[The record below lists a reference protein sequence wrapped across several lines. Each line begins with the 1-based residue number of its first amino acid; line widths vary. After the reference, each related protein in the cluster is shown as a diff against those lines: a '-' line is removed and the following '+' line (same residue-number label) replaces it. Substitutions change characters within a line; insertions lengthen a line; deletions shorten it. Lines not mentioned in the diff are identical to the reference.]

1 VAGLK
6 ALVIIMGI
14 MLVVGTAA
22 LIVAIAGRVSP
33 KAASIAAAPPF
44 ATTPIEIPPGSRI
57 EAMSTGPDRLVLQVV
72 LVDGTRELF
81 VIDLATGRRLGT
93 IPVRV
98 AP

>member
-1 VAGLK
+1 M
-6 ALVIIMGI
+6 LVIVMGV

-22 LIVAIAGRVSP
+22 LIVAIAGRVSQ
-33 KAASIAAAPPF
+33 KAANTATAPPF
-44 ATTPIEIPPGSRI
+44 AATALEIPPGSRI

-72 LVDGTRELF
+72 LVDGSRELV

-93 IPVRV
+93 IPVRI